1 MRHLLA
7 LVLLSIITLLP
18 SCKFIKE
25 KGWFG
30 AGKKA
35 RQFEMLKARQDSIR
49 VTDSL
54 KRIENR
60 LRALEQARIDSIR
73 LAEEEKQSW
82 ENRYKYNLIVGS
94 FLTPEYARDW
104 AEEYLKMGY
113 SETRIIKMEG
123 TGFELVSA
131 EAYENYNRA
140 ISRLHQYLDTVNIDT
155 WLYIL
160 R

>member
-7 LVLLSIITLLP
+7 LVLLSIITLFP

-30 AGKKA
+30 AGKKD

-82 ENRYKYNLIVGS
+82 GNRYKYNLIVGS

-113 SETRIIKMEG
+113 SETRIMKMEG

-131 EAYENYNRA
+131 EAHENYNRA